1 MSRVT
6 ATVVLTL
13 GTLSVLVVG
22 FGAPQTSQAS
32 RATSAEPAKPAETPL
47 AREAQDALNRE
58 DWPSAIRD
66 YEKLVKASPNKAE
79 FHAKL
84 GMAYFSSGRPQDA
97 IPSFRAALKLDPTA
111 TGARDFLAASLAQ
124 SGQCQEAV
132 PQLKKRIARVT
143 DKNLKRSMEVGGLR
157 CAMSLGQMDQ
167 ALDFIKSLNR
177 DFPRDPEVLYLT
189 VHVFSDLS
197 IQASQ
202 ALLVSAPSS
211 YQVHLLNAEALETQ
225 GKWEDAARKYR
236 VVLERNPHLP
246 GMHYR
251 LGRLLLSEPKKT
263 PPVEEAK
270 HEFEE
275 ELKLSP
281 GNAGAH
287 YVLGELARQAQQW
300 PQAIE
305 HFSAAA
311 TLDAGFADAFIGL
324 GRSLIAAG
332 RAPEAIAPL
341 EMSVKMQPQN
351 PVAHFHLA
359 TAYRRAGRREDANRE
374 MVLHQQTSEKS
385 RQAKE
390 EIQAGVNGPQDALGP
405 QKAEP

>member
-1 MSRVT
+1 
-6 ATVVLTL
+6 VLL
-13 GTLSVLVVG
+13 AV
-22 FGAPQTSQAS
+22 FAGAGLASPAGGQAS
-32 RATSAEPAKPAETPL
+32 RASSVEPAKPAETPL

-58 DWPSAIRD
+58 DWQSAVRD
-66 YEKLVKASPNKAE
+66 YEKLVKASPNRAE

-84 GMAYFSSGRPQDA
+84 GMAYFFSGRPQDA

-111 TGARDFLAASLAQ
+111 TGARDLLAASLAQ
-124 SGQCQEAV
+124 TGQCQEAL
-132 PQLKKRIARVT
+132 PQLKKSIARVS
-143 DKNLKRSMEVGGLR
+143 DKNLKRTMEVGGLR

-167 ALDFIKSLNR
+167 ALDFAKSLNR

-202 ALLVSAPSS
+202 TLLVAAPSS

-225 GKWEDAARKYR
+225 GKWEDAAREYR
-236 VVLERNPHLP
+236 VVLERNPNLP

-263 PPVEEAK
+263 PPVEDAK

-305 HFSAAA
+305 HFSAA
-311 TLDAGFADAFIGL
+311 TLDNGFADAFIGL

-359 TAYRRAGRREDANRE
+359 TAYRRVGRREDANHE